1 MSTDRDGSCA
11 LANTPYTLEDLTL
24 PYSIDVFENVSG
36 GQCQCQGSDTD
47 QDVCISLWH
56 HQTLGTKISDPL
68 EPTLAL
74 RRRGRGREWRVRD
87 RDRGGEGREWRVRD
101 REGKG
106 RDRERKGRKE
116 NKKKTKQRIRR
127 KNMYKK
133 DKRWSEEKGRWKG
146 RKGKKELNRKQLEC
160 RRNKGRVIKAR
171 GQKRHLKLVRKEV
184 VHEGGREGGSVSRV
198 GAGYSG

>member
-36 GQCQCQGSDTD
+36 GQCQCQGPDTD

-101 REGKG
+101 RGGKG
-106 RDRERKGRKE
+106 REQKE
-116 NKKKTKQRIRR
+116 NKTE
-127 KNMYKK
+127 
-133 DKRWSEEKGRWKG
+133 S
-146 RKGKKELNRKQLEC
+146 KKEKY
-160 RRNKGRVIKAR
+160 V
-171 GQKRHLKLVRKEV
+171 QKR
-184 VHEGGREGGSVSRV
+184 
-198 GAGYSG
+198 

>member
-36 GQCQCQGSDTD
+36 GQCQCQGPDTD

-87 RDRGGEGREWRVRD
+87 MDRGGEGRGREWRVRD
-101 REGKG
+101 RGGKG
-106 RDRERKGRKE
+106 REG
-116 NKKKTKQRIRR
+116 I
-127 KNMYKK
+127 
-133 DKRWSEEKGRWKG
+133 
-146 RKGKKELNRKQLEC
+146 GK
-160 RRNKGRVIKAR
+160 
-171 GQKRHLKLVRKEV
+171 
-184 VHEGGREGGSVSRV
+184 GREGKRTKRKQNRE
-198 GAGYSG
+198 